1 MQNNEIYAHIE
12 EIMKIVQ
19 KFADKTTKEQLHQL
33 LNELYTN
40 PTQAYFIF
48 KDAKKALSNGKNLE
62 IKYESFGEKYGN
74 MSADVDSQ
82 IKLLHKK
89 VGSISPSKFNNLKD
103 GFVQKML
110 PNFLVKSNKEKYVEN
125 FQSVRNDLASIETEL
140 IKNKINIGM
149 VNYSVE
155 KALSL
160 YNEIFEIHAQYLYLV
175 KNAFQEISNKK
186 HYQYIPDNLHQ
197 YDQNIQSLLYEEITS
212 IAGGVV
218 AIANNITASE
228 QMLNFNT
235 KYLGLIDVAISNT
248 KLYLNQAN
256 TISHTLQF
264 DEVTINNLTKLSDEV
279 TKKIAD
285 SLNSMEHSNI
295 PNNTETIGVKTS

>member
-1 MQNNEIYAHIE
+1 
-12 EIMKIVQ
+12 
-19 KFADKTTKEQLHQL
+19 
-33 LNELYTN
+33 
-40 PTQAYFIF
+40 
-48 KDAKKALSNGKNLE
+48 
-62 IKYESFGEKYGN
+62 
-74 MSADVDSQ
+74 MSADVDNQ

-175 KNAFQEISNKK
+175 KNAFQEISSKQ
-186 HYQYIPDNLHQ
+186 HYQYIPENLHQ

-212 IAGGVV
+212 ISGGVV
-218 AIANNITASE
+218 AISNNITASE

-235 KYLGLIDVAISNT
+235 KYLGLIAVAISNT

-279 TKKIAD
+279 TQKIAD
-285 SLNSMEHSNI
+285 SLDSMEHQQGS
-295 PNNTETIGVKTS
+295 VA